1 VPKLEP
7 SRALVAAEN
16 TFKQQHHCCRFFLA
30 KDLLKAFLKAQI
42 NIVAVYL

>member
-1 VPKLEP
+1 VSKLEP

-16 TFKQQHHCCRFFLA
+16 AFKQHHCCRFFLA
-30 KDLLKAFLKAQI
+30 KDLLKAFLKTRM